1 MDVDPKDL
9 ARMKELFEM
18 RLQLS
23 DRADR
28 ITAGTLSDRVKRARL
43 RQTRD
48 EMAAVRDELDALL
61 KKFKELAKNS

>member
-1 MDVDPKDL
+1 MEAAPKDL
-9 ARMKELFEM
+9 ARMEELFKI

-28 ITAGTLSDRVKRARL
+28 ILEGTLSDRVKRARL

-61 KKFKELAKNS
+61 KKFQELAKNS